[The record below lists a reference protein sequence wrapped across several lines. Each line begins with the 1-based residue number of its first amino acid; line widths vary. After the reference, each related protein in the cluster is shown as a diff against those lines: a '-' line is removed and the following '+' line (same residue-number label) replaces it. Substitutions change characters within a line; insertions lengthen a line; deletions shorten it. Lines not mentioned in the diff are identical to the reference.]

1 MSAASSKIE
10 RVPIPSPRATRHAL
24 DGSTRP
30 TVLPG
35 WVLGVALIVLLA
47 SIGSW
52 TGVALSATHPSPAVA
67 VPPGVAAPAVAHPLA
82 LLPQH
87 RLATV
92 ALSPTPH
99 GYLPG
104 PPAWLAYDHA
114 DQSFYVAVPPSS
126 VDIVPGNFTWNPIVS
141 ETIPVG
147 SNPFGVAYD
156 NLTGDIFVANSGSDN
171 VSVLSGN
178 FSAPIA
184 TISVGTSPTGVTFD
198 PVNGDIYVANNG
210 SANVSIISG
219 STLTLLRNVPVG
231 SNPIG
236 IAADPSTGDVF
247 VANYGSNNVTVISGS
262 TGVRLANVTVDQGPY
277 GVAVDTATDNI
288 YVTDQGSENV
298 SVISGSTFLSVIT
311 IPVSTNSTVPLDLQ
325 GIAYDPAD
333 GMMWVG
339 GGINPLVVIS
349 TANESVYAVLTFDP
363 SGVAYNPDTG
373 DVCVTN
379 TANTTFECAQ
389 FLGSTPPPT
398 VPLAFQES
406 GLPNGTYWSV
416 TLGGNLLTQSSNF
429 SPIVFSVLPNATA
442 PYQFSVSSGT
452 TYNSSYFPT
461 PESGNVTVGPNGTN
475 VTITFVANP
484 PLYPLVFTESGL
496 PLGTSWTVSIGGSFR
511 TTTGNT
517 LEFSEPNGTYLYVVA
532 GGRAGYSP
540 PPTEGWVLVNG
551 HSTQVQ
557 LNFTGPAWYVVTFN
571 DGNDLP
577 SGTNWSV
584 GVNGTWEYAQAPVST
599 LSFGE
604 PNGTFFFQINGNGTY
619 AATNSSGLFVVA
631 GANLT
636 VPVTF
641 VRIVTYP
648 VTFQETGLPSGWTWS
663 VNLSGQWVGSSS
675 NSIVI
680 NEPNGT
686 YWYEAFDSYGLT
698 TYLPTPNNGTVNVA
712 GAPPPVVNLS
722 YAPSGPAYTVA
733 FQETGLP
740 SGAAWQVDLG
750 GWNLSSTT
758 PTISFAAVNGTYQ
771 FFVGSVSSYLPSP
784 SLGWVNVSGTA
795 TIVRISY
802 ATGVLAY
809 GVDVVESGLATG
821 TNWSAR
827 LGGTTLYTTGTTLS
841 FGVPNGTY
849 VLNVSAVAGF
859 TANYSPQ
866 VVVNG
871 GLVVVA
877 VVFSNSTFPAFFL
890 ESGLPSGSLWTV
902 TAVNQATQVVT
913 SGQSTGPQIT
923 LRLPDGSYSL
933 TATGPTG
940 YHVSLSTTTLTVHGA
955 TPSPVSVSYTG
966 PAPGGTIAATW
977 TVPLV
982 VAVSLITA
990 VLASLAGVWGYT
1002 RYRFDQK
1009 RKEGEEWV
1017 RELQREGRE
1026 SDRGRTR

>member
-1 MSAASSKIE
+1 M
-10 RVPIPSPRATRHAL
+10 PSPRAAHPVLNAPAP
-24 DGSTRP
+24 P
-30 TVLPG
+30 TVVAG

-47 SIGSW
+47 SVGSW
-52 TGVALSATHPSPAVA
+52 SGATLAAAHPVSDVAA
-67 VPPGVAAPAVAHPLA
+67 PPGVAAPAVAHPLA
-82 LLPQH
+82 TLPHH

-92 ALSPTPH
+92 ALNPTPP

-104 PPAWLAYDHA
+104 PPAWLAYDNA

-171 VSVLSGN
+171 VSALSGN
-178 FSAPIA
+178 DTAPIA
-184 TISVGTSPTGVTFD
+184 TILVGTSPTGVAFD

-219 STLTLLRNVPVG
+219 STLTLLASVPVG
-231 SNPIG
+231 SDPIG

-277 GVAVDTATDNI
+277 GVAVDTATDNV
-288 YVTDQGSENV
+288 YVTDQGSDNV
-298 SVISGSTFLSVIT
+298 SVISGSSFLSVLT
-311 IPVSTNSTVPLDLQ
+311 IPVSTNSSFPLDLQ

-339 GGINPLVVIS
+339 GGLNPLVVIS

-363 SGVAYNPDTG
+363 SGVVYDPDTG

-389 FLGSTPPPT
+389 FLGTSPPPG
-398 VPLAFQES
+398 VPLVFQET
-406 GLPNGTYWSV
+406 GLPNGTYWGV
-416 TLGGNLLTQSSNF
+416 TIGADQLAQSGDSNPLEF
-429 SPIVFSVLPNATA
+429 MVQPNATV
-442 PYQFSVSSGT
+442 PYQYSVSSSGT
-452 TYNSSYFPT
+452 YFPS
-461 PESGNVTVGPNGTN
+461 PAAGNVTVGPNGTT
-475 VTITFVANP
+475 VYITYTANP
-484 PLYPLVFTESGL
+484 PLYGLEFTENGL
-496 PLGTSWTVSIGGSFR
+496 PLGTSWSVFVGGAVR
-511 TTTGNT
+511 TTTGGW
-517 LEFSEPNGTYLYVVA
+517 LQFDEPNGSYFYVVT
-532 GGRAGYSP
+532 GGRAGYSLP
-540 PPTEGWVLVNG
+540 SSEGWVLVSG
-551 HSTQVQ
+551 QSTQVY
-557 LNFTGPAWYVVTFN
+557 LNFSGPAWYVVTFN

-584 GVNGTWEYAQAPVST
+584 GVNGSWQYAQAPVST

-604 PNGTFFFQINGNGTY
+604 PNGTYFFQINGNGTY
-619 AATNSSGLFVVA
+619 AAVNVSGLFVVA

-636 VPVTF
+636 VIVTF

-648 VTFQETGLPSGWTWS
+648 VTFQETGLPSGWSWS
-663 VNLSGQWVGSSS
+663 VNLSGQWAGTNS
-675 NSIVI
+675 NTIVI
-680 NEPNGT
+680 DDPNGT
-686 YWYEAFDSYGLT
+686 YWYEAFASYGLT
-698 TYLPTPNNGTVNVA
+698 TYFPTPNNGTVIVA
-712 GAPPPVVNLS
+712 GGPVPAVNLS
-722 YAPSGPAYTVA
+722 YASSGPSYTVA

-740 SGAAWQVDLG
+740 SGTAWQVDLG
-750 GWNLSSTT
+750 GSNLSSTG

-784 SLGWVNVSGTA
+784 SLGWVNLSGTA
-795 TIVRISY
+795 VIVQISY
-802 ATGVLAY
+802 ATGELVY
-809 GVDVVESGLATG
+809 GVDVVESGLANG
-821 TNWSAR
+821 TDWSAT
-827 LGGTTLYTTGTTLS
+827 LGGTTLSSAGTTLS

-849 VLNVSAVAGF
+849 VLNVSGVVGY

-866 VVVNG
+866 VIVDG
-871 GLVVVA
+871 ALVVVA
-877 VVFSNSTFPAFFL
+877 VAFSNSTFPAFFL
-890 ESGLPSGSLWTV
+890 ESGLPTGSFWTV
-902 TAVNQATQVVT
+902 TAVNQATQAVT
-913 SGQSTGPQIT
+913 SGQSTGSQIT

-933 TATGPTG
+933 TATGPAG
-940 YHVSLSTTTLTVHGA
+940 YRVSLSASTLTVQGA
-955 TPSPVSVSYTG
+955 APNPVSVSYTS
-966 PAPGGTIAATW
+966 PAPEGTIAATW

-1002 RYRFDQK
+1002 RYRFEQK